1 MAIDQET
8 TTASDSTKGARVLF
22 VDDDPDA
29 RGAIHKMLARV
40 GYVVVACESLE
51 EALDHFRRE
60 EFEAVLTDV
69 QLRKDAD
76 SPSGYD
82 VLRAVQDQ
90 SPATQVV
97 LVTGHAT
104 MDLAM
109 SATGQGAFA
118 YLSKPVRIE
127 TLAATMDR
135 AVRTRRALLADAGK
149 PWPKEYESLPPDEKR
164 LIGRSQAMLTAFTD
178 VAKAAPLDS
187 SVLILGE
194 NGTGK
199 ERVALEL
206 HRHSPRAD
214 KPFVAVNVNAMPI
227 TLAES
232 MLFGHKRGSFTDAIG
247 DQVGFFESA
256 NGGTLFL
263 DEIGDLS
270 AEIQVKLLRTLQE
283 RTIRRIG
290 DRGDIPVDIR
300 LVCATNR
307 DLLAKIRSGAMRED
321 FYYRINVVQIVL
333 PPLRERGDDVVLLA
347 EYLLAR
353 QPQRPGQPAPK
364 LTKDASERLRQYS
377 WPGNVREL
385 ENVIQRAC
393 TFAGA
398 HGVITPDLLQLDE
411 QASEA
416 RRTTP
421 NRWVTLKEVEND
433 YVASV
438 LEHTNGNLSKA
449 ARILGVSRK
458 TLQRKAARGDA
469 DS

>member
-1 MAIDQET
+1 MAIDHET
-8 TTASDSTKGARVLF
+8 TPASDSTKGARVLF
-22 VDDDPDA
+22 VDDDLTA
-29 RGAIHKMLARV
+29 RTSIHAMLVRI
-40 GYVVVACESLE
+40 GYSVVACETMDAALE
-51 EALDHFRRE
+51 HFRQE

-69 QLRKDAD
+69 QLRNDSD

-82 VLRAVQDQ
+82 VLRAVHNQ

-97 LVTGHAT
+97 LLTGHAT

-118 YLSKPVRIE
+118 YLSKPVRLE
-127 TLAATMDR
+127 TLSATLDR
-135 AVRTRRALLADAGK
+135 AIRTRRTLLADAGK
-149 PWPKEYESLPPDEKR
+149 AWPKEYESLPPEEKR
-164 LIGRSQAMLTAFTD
+164 LIGKSQAMLTAFTN
-178 VAKAAPLDS
+178 VALAAPLDS

-206 HRHSPRAD
+206 HRHSPRAH
-214 KPFVAVNVNAMPI
+214 KPFVAVNMNAVTL

-232 MLFGHKRGSFTDAIG
+232 SLFGHKKGSFTDAIE
-247 DQVGFFESA
+247 DRVGYFESA

-270 AEIQVKLLRTLQE
+270 PEMQVKLLRTLQE

-290 DRGDIPVDIR
+290 GDRDIPVDIR

-307 DLLAKIRSGAMRED
+307 DLPARIRSGAMRED
-321 FYYRINVVQIVL
+321 FYYRIKVVQIVL
-333 PPLRERGDDVVLLA
+333 PPLRERGEDILLLA
-347 EYLLAR
+347 DYLLTR
-353 QPQRPGQPAPK
+353 QTRRPGQSIPI
-364 LTKDASERLRQYS
+364 LTKEARDRLREYS

-385 ENVIQRAC
+385 ENVIQSAC

-398 HGVITPDLLQLDE
+398 HGVITPDLLVLEDS
-411 QASEA
+411 ASEPA
-416 RRTTP
+416 HASP
-421 NRWVTLKEVEND
+421 ARWVTLEKVERE
-433 YVASV
+433 YTAAV
-438 LEHTNGNLSKA
+438 LEHTNGNLSQA

-458 TLQRKAARGDA
+458 TLQRKAARAGKSD
-469 DS
+469 